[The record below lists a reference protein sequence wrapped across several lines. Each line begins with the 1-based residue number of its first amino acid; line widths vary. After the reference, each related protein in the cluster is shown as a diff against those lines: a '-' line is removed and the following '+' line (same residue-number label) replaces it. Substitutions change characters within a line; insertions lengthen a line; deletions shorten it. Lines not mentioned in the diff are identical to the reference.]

1 MEEMAEE
8 NKKQTKD
15 TTDGLINCL
24 VNKKV
29 TVRYL
34 PKPSNLIRDPKHVL
48 ANGLAEGAKHEYVV
62 PILQS
67 NGKYCNVLT
76 NDEKDY
82 LEYIMGMEKNALSIY
97 RTTNNFWD
105 DFKVTLTKEDTVLD
119 LSVPMDFIKYK
130 VLKANKA
137 FIADSLQTLEDKPKE
152 TYRFV
157 MVVDDEV
164 EDAGVQK
171 LNSSMEAYMLLGSYK
186 EDKATLCT
194 LLEMLDGRPVNN
206 NVKIE
211 TVLSRLY
218 EYITSNV
225 KLFLKFIKD
234 PLLST
239 KVLIRQCVAEKLI
252 LKRGNYYY
260 LASDNSPLCD
270 ANAEPTINVAAA
282 YLSHP
287 KRSDLKYTLEGK
299 LKAE

>member
-1 MEEMAEE
+1 MAEE
-8 NKKQTKD
+8 NKKQT
-15 TTDGLINCL
+15 TDNAEGLINCL

-29 TVRYL
+29 TVKYL

-48 ANGLAEGAKHEYVV
+48 ANGLAEGAKHEYVT
-62 PILQS
+62 PMLQS

-82 LEYIMGMEKNALSIY
+82 LEYIMGMDKNALSIY

-130 VLKANKA
+130 VLKANKE
-137 FIADSLQTLEDKPKE
+137 FIAESLQALEDKPKQ

-157 MVVDDEV
+157 LVMDDEV
-164 EDAGVQK
+164 EDAGVKK
-171 LNSSMEAYMLLGSYK
+171 LNNSMEAYFLLGNYK
-186 EDKATLCT
+186 NDKDTLIT
-194 LLEMLDGRPVNN
+194 LLEMLEGRTVNG

-211 TVLSRLY
+211 TLLSRLY
-218 EYITSNV
+218 EYITSDV

-234 PLLST
+234 PLLSV
-239 KVLIRQCVAEKLI
+239 KVLIRRCVAEKLI

-270 ANAEPTINVAAA
+270 DNAEPTINVAAA
-282 YLSHP
+282 YLAHP

-299 LKAE
+299 LKSE